1 MRTITVVVVGLMLCN
16 VLLLGLLLW
25 ERSAP
30 AVFPLAEAQTV
41 ARGGKYIAVTA
52 NFSSNEMCL
61 YLIDETTDRMLLYA
75 WDQSKRTLRRLAFAD
90 LREDFQKLD
99 TVERSRT
106 R

>member
-1 MRTITVVVVGLMLCN
+1 VRTITAVVVGLVLSN
-16 VLLLGLLLW
+16 LLLVGLLLW

-75 WDQSKRTLRRLAFAD
+75 WDHSKRILRRLAFAD
-90 LREDFQKLD
+90 LRQDFERRD
-99 TVERSRT
+99 TVERPREP
-106 R
+106 

>member
-1 MRTITVVVVGLMLCN
+1 MRTITVVVVGLMLSN
-16 VLLLGLLLW
+16 VLLSGLLLW

-52 NFSSNEMCL
+52 NFNSNEMCL

-75 WDQSKRTLRRLAFAD
+75 WDQSKRNLRRLAFAN
-90 LREDFQKLD
+90 LREDFERRD
-99 TVERSRT
+99 TVERARN

>member
-1 MRTITVVVVGLMLCN
+1 MRTITVVVVGLMLSN
-16 VLLLGLLLW
+16 VLLSGLLLW

-41 ARGGKYIAVTA
+41 ARGGKYIVATG
-52 NFSSNEMCL
+52 NYSSNEMCL
-61 YLIDETTDRMLLYA
+61 YLIDETTDRMLIYT

-90 LREDFQKLD
+90 LREDFERRE
-99 TVERSRT
+99 TVERTRT